1 MMDRIDLQKMVVA
14 GMEIEFPEYHK
25 ITPEMRYISYQ
36 SALSKLHYDADN
48 YCRAYP
54 EKYIEIQE
62 IIKREEA
69 NLRNFYLSEPLSN
82 P

>member
-1 MMDRIDLQKMVVA
+1 
-14 GMEIEFPEYHK
+14 
-25 ITPEMRYISYQ
+25 MRYISYQ